1 MPIAEGGRWSP
12 VERIVSP
19 GVFTRENDLSF
30 LPQGISNIGGAIV
43 APFPKGPAFC
53 PMLIENQA
61 DLDSMFGVSD
71 GVYYGPY
78 TAREYLKNQGQVT
91 IVRVGALGGYVQLD
105 PLIIYAKPVTT
116 NREFEHDVVDAKLK
130 NCLVELTGSEYR
142 ITGSLSVT
150 WVTGDRSGSSEVIGT
165 INEVISNWT
174 GSLGVPG
181 QYNSGSIT
189 TASFVTASISEFIL
203 PAQGDVEL
211 VGSQSLSSYNLLI
224 TPFPGN
230 PNKSICVFEAG
241 TTAVIGNYGPFDLS
255 TQTDDS
261 TRDRKVLA
269 VLTNTAFDVAQ
280 NLFGFQGST
289 LTKSPTGSITDEF
302 NLVLT
307 QTYLDQATQT
317 EVSSSYGT
325 YNFSLDPGSPKY
337 ITEIFPRNAKAGL
350 EPVAAGVKLEVA
362 YPYVL
367 FEDAIVDVVG
377 EMTTYGDWEI
387 AISSSD
393 GIVFDEDLE
402 EFVPNFA
409 TKFSDGVPGGG
420 GGNNDAAWSQYD
432 IRGAETPFIRSQEVA
447 PWVGAVSGSVPA
459 SQSFE
464 LFKFHTIKHGTP
476 SNKEVKVEISNV
488 KLAGTVP
495 GSDFCS
501 FDVSIRAFDDN
512 DARPVVLENFPNC
525 TLDPDSVNFVARKI
539 GDAYQRIN
547 FSGKVLE
554 FGCFGN
560 SSRFVRVEMTK
571 SPYPKTSVPY
581 GFGPYASPIGG
592 DLSDE
597 CPPMTYICASTYT
610 KNPGRYPS
618 GIQFNPAPLGADV
631 ELEALYP
638 KGTNEGPEQD
648 NKEYF
653 APIPIGATTRH
664 NTAFDLYKDCGIS
677 PVYNAAEERNNVR
690 KRKFMLGFQFGFDG
704 QSPSIPIFTG
714 DDILP
719 TNQQGL
725 DCSRRV
731 SSGSVGY
738 SLSIA
743 ALGNADEYDINLIA
757 TPGIIYNYHPSVV
770 VDAIDMCEARGDCFY
785 IFDIYQNQLAGG
797 RSVQNVVDKAAEF
810 DTNYA
815 ATYYPWM
822 KILDTN
828 TNQIVPVPPSVVMPG
843 VYAQSD
849 RASAEWFAPAG
860 LTRGGIEVAKKVMD
874 KLTHQE
880 RDTLYE
886 GRVNPIVNFPGQG
899 VTVWGQ
905 KTLQVRPSALD
916 RINVRRLLINVK
928 KFIASSSKFL
938 VFEQNVAVTRNRF
951 LAIANPYLESVQQRS
966 GLYAFRVVMD
976 ENNNTPDVVD
986 RNILYGQLYLQPT
999 RTAEFILLDFN
1010 VQPSGASFDF

>member
-1 MPIAEGGRWSP
+1 
-12 VERIVSP
+12 
-19 GVFTRENDLSF
+19 
-30 LPQGISNIGGAIV
+30 
-43 APFPKGPAFC
+43 
-53 PMLIENQA
+53 
-61 DLDSMFGVSD
+61 
-71 GVYYGPY
+71 
-78 TAREYLKNQGQVT
+78 
-91 IVRVGALGGYVQLD
+91 
-105 PLIIYAKPVTT
+105 
-116 NREFEHDVVDAKLK
+116 LK
-130 NCLVELTGSEYR
+130 NCLLQVTGSEYR
-142 ITGSLSVT
+142 ITGSLNVT
-150 WVTGDRSGSSEVIGT
+150 WCSGSNSGSTEIVGGF
-165 INEVISNWT
+165 NEVVSNWT
-174 GSLGVPG
+174 GSKASGSGAFPFTG
-181 QYNSGSIT
+181 DATAIYASGSIE
-189 TASFVTASISEFIL
+189 TASFASASISSFII
-203 PAQGDVEL
+203 PHDGTVEL
-211 VGSQSLSSYNLLI
+211 VGSSSLSNYNLLV

-230 PNKSICVFEAG
+230 PNKSFCVFEPK
-241 TTAVIGNYGPFDLS
+241 TTAIFGQYGAFDLS
-255 TQTDDS
+255 TQVDDS
-261 TRDRKVLA
+261 TRERRVLA
-269 VLTNTAFDVAQ
+269 VLANTAFDASQ
-280 NLFGFQGST
+280 NLYGFDGSV
-289 LTKSPTGSITDEF
+289 LTKVPTGTITDEF
-302 NLVLT
+302 NLLLST
-307 QTYLDQATQT
+307 TYLNQDTQA
-317 EVSSSYGT
+317 VDSSSYGT
-325 YNFSLDPGSPKY
+325 YNFSLNPGSPKY
-337 ITEIFPRNAKAGL
+337 ISEVFPRNPKAGL

-362 YPYVL
+362 YPHSL
-367 FEDAIVDVVG
+367 FEDAIVDVYG
-377 EMTTYGDWEI
+377 EMLTDGAWEI
-387 AISSSD
+387 EISASD
-393 GIVFDEDLE
+393 GVVFNEDLE

-409 TKFSDGVPGGG
+409 MDFNDGVPGGG
-420 GGNNDAAWSQYD
+420 GGTNDTAWSQYD
-432 IRGAETPFIRSQEVA
+432 IRGAETPFINSQEVA
-447 PWVGAVSGSVPA
+447 PWAGALSGSVPT
-459 SQSFE
+459 SQSFQ
-464 LFKFHTIKHGTP
+464 LFKVHTIKHGTP
-476 SNKEVKVEISNV
+476 SNREVKVEFSNI

-495 GSDFCS
+495 GSDFGS
-501 FDVSIRAFDDN
+501 FDVNIRAYNDT
-512 DARPVVLENFPNC
+512 DARPQTLENFPNC
-525 TLDPDSVNFVARKI
+525 NLDPDSVSFIARKI

-560 SSRFVRVEMTK
+560 SSRFVRIEMTK

-597 CPPMTYICASTYT
+597 VPAMTYISASVYSQ
-610 KNPGRYPS
+610 NPGRYPS
-618 GIQFNPAPLGADV
+618 GIQFNPAPIGSDA

-638 KGTNEGPEQD
+638 KGTNDGPERD

-653 APIPIGATTRH
+653 APIPVGSTATH
-664 NTAFDLYKDCGIS
+664 NSSFDLYKDAGVTS
-677 PVYNAAEERNNVR
+677 AYSAATEQANVR
-690 KRKFMLGFQFGFDG
+690 KRKFILGFQQGFDG
-704 QSPSIPIFTG
+704 QSPSIPLFVG
-714 DDILP
+714 DDIMP

-725 DCSRRV
+725 DCSTRTA
-731 SSGSVGY
+731 SGSVGY
-738 SLSIA
+738 NLSIR
-743 ALGNADEYDINLIA
+743 ALGNADEFDINLLA

-770 VDAIDMCEARGDCFY
+770 VDAVDMCEARGDCFY
-785 IFDIYQNQLAGG
+785 IFDIYQNQSAGG

-843 VYAQSD
+843 VFAQSD

-886 GRVNPIVNFPGQG
+886 GRINPIVNFPGQG

-905 KTLQVRPSALD
+905 KTLQVQPSALD

-966 GLYAFRVVMD
+966 GLFAFRVVMD

-1010 VQPSGASFDF
+1010 VQSSGASFDF